1 MQALTAAANS
11 GNMDLLDWMMGAFNV
26 TLTGDE
32 DNRVGN
38 YVVYILIRACCNNSM
53 NYSQH
58 SVEFSTV
65 LHVRTYIQAGSCV
78 YY

>member
-26 TLTGDE
+26 TLTGND

-38 YVVYILIRACCNNSM
+38 CVVYILISSM
-53 NYSQH
+53 
-58 SVEFSTV
+58 
-65 LHVRTYIQAGSCV
+65 L
-78 YY
+78 